1 MPSEKTSG
9 FLARSNM
16 HKTMSSTHVCFFD
29 FGCRDPRSSE
39 PAPIRTYAFPKYIPR
54 APFNVAEGEQS
65 ARGRALIGFKSTESA
80 PKAMKSISNPFQR
93 AVPGAVGKYIPRA
106 PFNVADGKKSACRHA
121 LNGFKNI
128 EITPLDDKQNF
139 QPIPESGARGQ
150 SSLS

>member
-1 MPSEKTSG
+1 MPSEKTPG
-9 FLARSNM
+9 FLARSHM

-93 AVPGAVGKYIPRA
+93 AGPGQ
-106 PFNVADGKKSACRHA
+106 SASTSHGHPA
-121 LNGFKNI
+121 TWQMAKIVLVVMHSNGFKNI
-128 EITPLDDKQNF
+128 EITPSDDKQNF
-139 QPIPESGARGQ
+139 QPIPESSARGQ